1 MRILRHTFAA
11 CLLVAISAFV
21 PPAQA
26 VDSATDGKKA
36 EEFVRAA
43 QNYQV
48 AANAR
53 VETADALLEIA
64 KEYRR
69 KESADDA
76 QRKVNVKNAGL
87 QELRVGN
94 LLTSAMSGYDK
105 AATTWLRAASVHKKA
120 GNSERST
127 ELTAAAALAS
137 ETGTAACQAAAEA
150 FEFSAEA
157 FSSIDLSKVASSS
170 DKAAQMRERLANRT
184 R

>member
-1 MRILRHTFAA
+1 MRILTHTFAA
-11 CLLVAISAFV
+11 CLLVAITAFV
-21 PPAQA
+21 PAALA

-36 EEFVRAA
+36 EEFVKAA
-43 QNYQV
+43 KNYQV

-76 QRKVNVKNAGL
+76 QRHVNVKNAGL
-87 QELRVGN
+87 QEMRAGN

-105 AATTWLRAASVHKKA
+105 AAATWLRAASVHKKA
-120 GNSERST
+120 GNSERSN
-127 ELTAAAALAS
+127 ELTASSTLARVA
-137 ETGTAACQAAAEA
+137 GTVACRTAAEA
-150 FEFSAEA
+150 FEFSSEA
-157 FSSIDLSKVASSS
+157 FSSIDLTRMASSS
-170 DKAAQMRERLANRT
+170 DKAAQMRERLANRI